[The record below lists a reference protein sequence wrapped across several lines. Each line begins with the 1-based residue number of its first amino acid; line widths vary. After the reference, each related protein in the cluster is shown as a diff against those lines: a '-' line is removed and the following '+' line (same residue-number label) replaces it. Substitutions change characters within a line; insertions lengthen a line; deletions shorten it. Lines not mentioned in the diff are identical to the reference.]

1 MEGPR
6 TISHDFSKSYC
17 EVNLQLVIHNS
28 EAHKILVR
36 VVTFDV
42 MPEKS
47 QTVHPHDSTS
57 AQGGWYDVSLENDP
71 VKTISSSKSTHQE
84 KQSSKS
90 ISPYVWCS
98 LSCAQIELQPDS
110 CARVPLKVCIFAPG
124 TYNFSNYEL
133 QWKVHPS
140 EGRHVDENEKLLSRG
155 GLGHPF
161 YVTALQS
168 V

>member
-6 TISHDFSKSYC
+6 TITHDFSKSYC
-17 EVNLQLVIHNS
+17 EVSIELVIHNS
-28 EAHKILVR
+28 AAHKSLVR
-36 VVTFDV
+36 VVTSDV

-47 QTVHPHDSTS
+47 QTAHPHDSS
-57 AQGGWYDVSLENDP
+57 SVQGGWYDVSLENDI
-71 VKTISSSKSTHQE
+71 KAISSVKGTRHE

-98 LSCAQIELQPDS
+98 LSSAQIELQPDS
-110 CARVPLKVCIFAPG
+110 CARVPLKACIFAPG

-133 QWKVHPS
+133 QWKVHSS
-140 EGRHVDENEKLLSRG
+140 EGAQVDESKNGSSG
-155 GLGHPF
+155 GGQGHPF
-161 YVTALQS
+161 YVTVLQS

>member
-17 EVNLQLVIHNS
+17 EVNLQLLIHNS

-36 VVTFDV
+36 VATFDV

-57 AQGGWYDVSLENDP
+57 AQGGWYDVSLEND
-71 VKTISSSKSTHQE
+71 VKTISNSKSTHQE

-98 LSCAQIELQPDS
+98 LSCAQKELQPDS

-140 EGRHVDENEKLLSRG
+140 EGPLVDENEKLLSGG

-161 YVTALQS
+161 YVTVLQN

>member
-1 MEGPR
+1 MEGHR

-28 EAHKILVR
+28 EAHKISVR

-57 AQGGWYDVSLENDP
+57 AQGGWYDVSLEND
-71 VKTISSSKSTHQE
+71 VKTISNSKSTHQE

-98 LSCAQIELQPDS
+98 LSCAQKELQPDS
-110 CARVPLKVCIFAPG
+110 CGRVPLKVCIFAPG

-140 EGRHVDENEKLLSRG
+140 EGPLVDENEKLLSGG

-161 YVTALQS
+161 YVTVLQN